1 MSAPV
6 YATPEEAEDAF
17 YRAFEKVDLEAMMST
32 WADQEDIICIHPG
45 GDRLVGRVE
54 VRESWRSI
62 FGGGVKLTFRRAEGV
77 VLDQPEIRIHSV
89 TEEISVAG
97 SGRMSA
103 RVLVT
108 NVLIRTPAGWRLWM
122 HHGSNPGSELGSDA
136 DDGPAPTLH

>member
-32 WADQEDIICIHPG
+32 WADQEDIVCIHPG
-45 GDRLVGRVE
+45 GDRLTGRIDVQA
-54 VRESWRSI
+54 SWRSI
-62 FGGGVKLTFRRAEGV
+62 FGGGMKLTFKRAEGI
-77 VLDQPEIRIHSV
+77 VLDRPEIRIHSV

-103 RVLVT
+103 RAVFLRMMAGGDASGIVS
-108 NVLIRTPAGWRLWM
+108 PA
-122 HHGSNPGSELGSDA
+122 
-136 DDGPAPTLH
+136 

>member
-32 WADQEDIICIHPG
+32 WADVEDIVCIHPG
-45 GDRLVGRVE
+45 SDRLVGPVE

-62 FGGGVKLTFRRAEGV
+62 FGGGMKLTFRRTEGI
-77 VLDQPEIRIHSV
+77 VLDRPDIRIHSV
-89 TEEISVAG
+89 KEEISVAG
-97 SGRMSA
+97 SGRLSA

-122 HHGSNPGSELGSDA
+122 HHGSNPGSALDA
-136 DDGPAPTLH
+136 DPDDGPAPTLH